1 MHFHFRYAS
10 FTTTCKAC
18 RFTSYARMYED
29 DHFAVDE
36 TELFDLLPDADDAHA
51 DNDGSVSE

>member
-1 MHFHFRYAS
+1 MHHLPRRAKLVALQA
-10 FTTTCKAC
+10 TG
-18 RFTSYARMYED
+18 MYED